1 MARPEKV
8 SEVEIL
14 KDRLSRARAVV
25 LTDFRG
31 LTVAEINQLRAR
43 LREARVEYRVVKNRL
58 LRIAAREAGIE
69 GLDRYLEGPT
79 GVAFGYEDPVL
90 PAKIIHD
97 FIRQMRKLETKGG
110 VVDRRTVTP
119 QEIRALADLPPRP
132 VLLAQLAGSILGPLY
147 GLMNVLTGPGRG
159 LVVALD
165 QIRRGREA
173 A

>member
-8 SEVEIL
+8 SEVETL
-14 KDRLSRARAVV
+14 KDRLGRARAVV

>member
-8 SEVEIL
+8 SEVEVL
-14 KDRLSRARAVV
+14 RDRLSRARAVV

-43 LREARVEYRVVKNRL
+43 LREAGVEYRVVKNRL
-58 LRIAAREAGIE
+58 LLIAARGAGID

-79 GVAFGYEDPVL
+79 GAAFSYEDPVL

-110 VVDRRTVTP
+110 VVDHRAVTP
-119 QEIRALADLPPRP
+119 QEIRALAELPARP
-132 VLLAQLAGSILGPLY
+132 VLLAQLVGGIQGPLH
-147 GLMNVLTGPGRG
+147 GLMNVLTGAPRA
-159 LVVALD
+159 LVLVLE
-165 QIRRGREA
+165 QIRQKQEA

>member
-1 MARPEKV
+1 MARQEKV
-8 SEVEIL
+8 SEVENL
-14 KDRLSRARAVV
+14 KDRLGRARAVV

-79 GVAFGYEDPVL
+79 GAAFGYEDPVL

-110 VVDRRTVTP
+110 VVDRRALTP
-119 QEIRALADLPPRP
+119 QEIRALADLPARP
-132 VLLAQLAGSILGPLY
+132 VLLAQLAGNIQGPLY
-147 GLMNVLTGPGRG
+147 GLMNVLTGPVRG

-165 QIRRGREA
+165 RIRRGREA

>member
-8 SEVEIL
+8 SEVETL
-14 KDRLSRARAVV
+14 KDRLSRARTVV

-79 GVAFGYEDPVL
+79 GAAFGYEDPVL

-110 VVDRRTVTP
+110 VVDRRAVTP

-132 VLLAQLAGSILGPLY
+132 VLLAQLAGSIQGPLY

>member
-8 SEVEIL
+8 SAVETL
-14 KDRLSRARAVV
+14 KDRLGRARAVV

-110 VVDRRTVTP
+110 VVDRRAVTP

-132 VLLAQLAGSILGPLY
+132 VLLAQLAGSIQGPLY

-165 QIRRGREA
+165 RIRRGREA

>member
-8 SEVEIL
+8 SEVEAL

-43 LREARVEYRVVKNRL
+43 LREASVEYRVVKNRL

-110 VVDRRTVTP
+110 VVDRRAVTP

-132 VLLAQLAGSILGPLY
+132 VLLAQLVGSIQGPLY
-147 GLMNVLTGPGRG
+147 GLMNVLAGPARG

-165 QIRRGREA
+165 QIRRSREA